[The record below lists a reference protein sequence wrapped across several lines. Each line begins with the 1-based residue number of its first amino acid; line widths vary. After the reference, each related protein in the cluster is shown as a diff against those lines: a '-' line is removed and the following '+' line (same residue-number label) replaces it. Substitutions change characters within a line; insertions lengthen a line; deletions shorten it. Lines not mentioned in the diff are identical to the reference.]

1 MKLKKLL
8 RVVLLAATCSLAAA
22 APEPNPLIVPL
33 AAEKPLY
40 LNTDAPL
47 DRRVADLV
55 ARMTL
60 EEKGVALNHNGPDLE
75 RFGLRA
81 DKWNQ
86 CLHGVVWT
94 EPTTMFPVS
103 IAMAATWDTDLVCQ
117 EATAISDEARGI
129 YNGWHQDPNFRGFHK
144 GLIYRAP
151 VINISRNPYWG
162 RINECYGEDPF
173 LTGRIGVAYVEG
185 LQGNDPRYL
194 KLAATLKHFAVNNVE
209 RDRQRLKVQVS
220 ERMLYEYWL
229 PHWRD
234 CVVEAHAQS
243 LMASYNGINGTP
255 NNINHWLL
263 TDVLKNQWHH
273 EGFVVSDLGGVNS
286 MVNGHFSRQLTF
298 VDAVAESLMA
308 GCDFSDREFMEN
320 IPAAVRADKL
330 TEARLNDAVTRVLRT
345 RMRLGEFDPQEKNP
359 YGRIS
364 TNVICSPEHR
374 QLALKAAREAVVLLE
389 NKNAFLPLDK
399 ARLKTVAV
407 IGPHA
412 DLFTAGGYSGRAKD
426 PVKPLQGIRNH
437 LPGGEIIHVAGCAIA
452 GQRSNTNAP
461 AANLNEEEELRK
473 AVDAAKRADVAILY
487 LGTTTGIEQEGRD
500 RTSLGLPPNQEKLA
514 EAVIA
519 ANPRTVVVLM
529 SAGPLS
535 VPWLK
540 QHARAMLQGWWL
552 GEEGGNA
559 IADVIFGE
567 VNPAGRLPYTI
578 YSSEAQ
584 VPPQDE
590 YDISKGFTYMYV
602 KGEPLY
608 PFGHGL
614 SYSTFKYSN
623 LRVSPGKIS
632 ADRNI
637 SVTVDV
643 KNTSRR
649 AGEEVV
655 QLYTREL
662 KPSVTRPVRELRGF
676 QRVAVPPGETKTLAF
691 TVPAEKL
698 AFYDEK
704 QHRFVVEPGK
714 YEIQVG
720 ASSADIRARAAVQV
734 AAGN

>member
-1 MKLKKLL
+1 
-8 RVVLLAATCSLAAA
+8 
-22 APEPNPLIVPL
+22 
-33 AAEKPLY
+33 
-40 LNTDAPL
+40 
-47 DRRVADLV
+47 
-55 ARMTL
+55 
-60 EEKGVALNHNGPDLE
+60 
-75 RFGLRA
+75 
-81 DKWNQ
+81 
-86 CLHGVVWT
+86 
-94 EPTTMFPVS
+94 
-103 IAMAATWDTDLVCQ
+103 
-117 EATAISDEARGI
+117 
-129 YNGWHQDPNFRGFHK
+129 
-144 GLIYRAP
+144 
-151 VINISRNPYWG
+151 
-162 RINECYGEDPF
+162 
-173 LTGRIGVAYVEG
+173 
-185 LQGNDPRYL
+185 
-194 KLAATLKHFAVNNVE
+194 
-209 RDRQRLKVQVS
+209 
-220 ERMLYEYWL
+220 
-229 PHWRD
+229 
-234 CVVEAHAQS
+234 
-243 LMASYNGINGTP
+243 
-255 NNINHWLL
+255 
-263 TDVLKNQWHH
+263 
-273 EGFVVSDLGGVNS
+273 
-286 MVNGHFSRQLTF
+286 
-298 VDAVAESLMA
+298 
-308 GCDFSDREFMEN
+308 
-320 IPAAVRADKL
+320 
-330 TEARLNDAVTRVLRT
+330 
-345 RMRLGEFDPQEKNP
+345 
-359 YGRIS
+359 
-364 TNVICSPEHR
+364 
-374 QLALKAAREAVVLLE
+374 
-389 NKNAFLPLDK
+389 
-399 ARLKTVAV
+399 
-407 IGPHA
+407 
-412 DLFTAGGYSGRAKD
+412 
-426 PVKPLQGIRNH
+426 VKPLQGIRNH
-437 LPGGEIIHVAGCAIA
+437 LPGEEIIHVTGCAIA

-461 AANLNEEEELRK
+461 GANLNEEEELRK